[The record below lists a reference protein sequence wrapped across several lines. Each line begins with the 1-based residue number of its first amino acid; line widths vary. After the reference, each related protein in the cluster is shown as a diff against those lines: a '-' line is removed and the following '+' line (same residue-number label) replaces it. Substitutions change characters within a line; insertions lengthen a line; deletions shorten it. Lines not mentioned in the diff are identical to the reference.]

1 MPQSDDR
8 LQDLRR
14 QRTLVQE
21 QLAWLDREIAA
32 AAGAAAPQ
40 PSAPPLAPQ
49 NPPAAAPPAPV
60 DQDVEAILES
70 YRTEAS
76 SGPADARRGCYM
88 VFFSG
93 LALMALVVL
102 GWYFYT
108 IHHLPPPGR

>member
-1 MPQSDDR
+1 MPPPDDR

-32 AAGAAAPQ
+32 AAGTVAPQ
-40 PSAPPLAPQ
+40 PPAPSLIPQ
-49 NPPAAAPPAPV
+49 NPPAAALPAPA
-60 DQDVEAILES
+60 DQEMEALMES

-76 SGPADARRGCYM
+76 SGPADARRGCYL
-88 VFFSG
+88 VFFTG
-93 LALMALVVL
+93 LALVALAVF

-108 IHHLPPPGR
+108 VHRQPPPAH

>member
-1 MPQSDDR
+1 MPPSDDR

-32 AAGAAAPQ
+32 ATGAAAPQ
-40 PSAPPLAPQ
+40 PPAPSLVPQ
-49 NPPAAAPPAPV
+49 NPPAAAAPAPA

-70 YRTEAS
+70 YRAEVSA
-76 SGPADARRGCYM
+76 GPADARRGCYM
-88 VFFSG
+88 VFFAG
-93 LALMALVVL
+93 LALFALVVL

-108 IHHLPPPGR
+108 VHRQPPAH